1 MNVAGGTTPSPAE
14 DADAADFSLSPV
26 ANDEQEAPNSAQLNS
41 EGKHTPGRDG
51 RAWDASGRP
60 TRPIARERSHLTR
73 RRTWTT

>member
-41 EGKHTPGRDG
+41 EGKHTPGK
-51 RAWDASGRP
+51 SGRRG
-60 TRPIARERSHLTR
+60 TLRDAQLGRSHGHVHI
-73 RRTWTT
+73 